1 MKGLKVLSFI
11 AISVMFAGIGFAKI
25 DMENARGIWLF
36 DEGSGKVAK
45 DFTGNGNNGTLD
57 GAKWAKGKFKDALEF
72 DDGHFVDCGN
82 GEHLNLADS
91 NLTIGAWIKQ
101 RDFNG
106 YQMILTKGKPGVGA
120 NKGYRLRIEQGG
132 APLFTVTGDQETDLN
147 SQKPL
152 PKFDEWFHIVG
163 VKDAKNMTIYVDG
176 KEWAQGA
183 TPPGS
188 TDNEVPLQIGR
199 YLDGQWY
206 FHGII
211 DEVFIFDVALSVKD
225 IETIM
230 EKGISTVAAVSP
242 GGKLSTTW
250 SQIKNAR

>member
-1 MKGLKVLSFI
+1 MKGLTVLSLI
-11 AISVMFAGIGFAKI
+11 AIGVMFASISFAKI

-36 DEGSGKVAK
+36 DEGSGKTAK
-45 DFTGNGNNGTLD
+45 DLSGNDNDGTPN
-57 GAKWAKGKFKDALEF
+57 GAKWVAGKFKDALEF
-72 DDGHFVDCGN
+72 DDGDFVECGK
-82 GEHLNLADS
+82 GESLNLGDS
-91 NLTIGAWIKQ
+91 DLTIGAWIKQ
-101 RDFNG
+101 KNFDG

-147 SQKPL
+147 SRKPL

-176 KEWAQGA
+176 KEWAQAA

-199 YLDGQWY
+199 YPDGQWY

-211 DEVFIFDVALSVKD
+211 DEVFIFDVALSVTD

-230 EKGISTVAAVSP
+230 DKGLSTVSAVSP
-242 GGKLSTTW
+242 GDKLSTTW
-250 SQIKNAR
+250 GQIKNAR